1 MGGRCVRRSPNS
13 PLKPGRRKALLG
25 WLRAGARDERGAAAV
40 FFAVSMI
47 LLTPIVL
54 GMADIYLGST
64 QRTQLQDALDAATLF
79 AARSTANTTPTVD
92 TVGDRALLANLVL
105 PAGVTLVSS
114 NFTLSG
120 DTVIG
125 YAEITAPAIAP
136 GVWPHANITANAKVV
151 RSLDR
156 LEVALVLDN
165 TGSMSGTK
173 LTNTKTAANTLID
186 TLVTAAAQSTLTD
199 PLKISLVPFSMTV
212 RVQNTTSLTS
222 YNTTTHTGTGIPTWL
237 DPEAKA
243 EVAAGTDNFD
253 VQTDRFKLMKQMG
266 LSWAGCVESR
276 QQPYDIQETAPTSG
290 TAATMFVPYFWPDEP
305 DSSAGYWYE
314 NDYLPDGTNSNS
326 WLTRQKNSAKYTQAP
341 TSGDGPNQDCTMQ
354 PLIRLTT
361 ATATVKTAINA
372 MVATGETNVPMGL
385 MWGWHTLSPNTPF
398 ADGAAYNSTHLRKI
412 IILMTD
418 GDNTNTNPSSY
429 NGNASYYEG
438 LGYIWQNLLGITS
451 GSDSTRTTKMNARF
465 TALCT
470 NVKAQG
476 ITIYTVGV
484 GVSNSSKTL
493 LQGCATSTDK
503 YYDVT
508 AASDLNAAFAAIAG
522 SINALRISH

>member
-1 MGGRCVRRSPNS
+1 VRRTSNS
-13 PLKPGRRKALLG
+13 QTRTDRRKALLG

-40 FFAVSMI
+40 FFAVAMI

-79 AARSTANTTPTVD
+79 AARSTANTTATVD
-92 TVGDRALLANLVL
+92 AVGDKALLANLVL
-105 PAGVTLVSS
+105 PTGVTLVSS
-114 NFTLSG
+114 NFTLTG
-120 DTVIG
+120 DTVTG

-136 GVWPHANITANAKVV
+136 GVWTHSNITANSKVV

-173 LTNTKTAANTLID
+173 LTNTKTAAKNLID

-199 PLKISLVPFSMTV
+199 PLKVSLVPFSMTV
-212 RVQNTTSLTS
+212 RVQSTTSLTN
-222 YNTTTHTGTGIPTWL
+222 YNVTTHSGTGIPTWL

-276 QQPYDIQETAPTSG
+276 QQPYDIQETAPTSS

-305 DSSAGYWYE
+305 DSSAGYYGYQ
-314 NDYLPDGTNSNS
+314 NDYLSDGTNSNN
-326 WLTRQKNSAKYTQAP
+326 WLTRQRNSAKYTSAP
-341 TSGDGPNQDCTMQ
+341 SWGDGPNEDCTMQ

-361 ATATVKTAINA
+361 ATSSVKTAIDA

-385 MWGWHTLSPNTPF
+385 MWGWHTLSPNAPF

-418 GDNTNTNPSSY
+418 GDNTNTNPSNW

-438 LGYIWQNLLGITS
+438 LGYIWQNLLGIVS
-451 GSDSTRTTKMNARF
+451 GSDSTRTSKMNARF

-470 NVKAQG
+470 NVKDQG

-484 GVSNSSKTL
+484 QVSSSSKTL

>member
-1 MGGRCVRRSPNS
+1 MRRVSNS
-13 PLKPGRRKALLG
+13 PDNQGRRKALLG
-25 WLRAGARDERGAAAV
+25 WLRKGARDERGAAAV
-40 FFAVSMI
+40 FFAVAMI

-79 AARSTANTTPTVD
+79 AARSSANTTAGVD
-92 TVGDRALLANLVL
+92 AVGDKALLANLVL

-120 DTVIG
+120 DTVVG
-125 YAEITAPAIAP
+125 YAEVTAPAIAP
-136 GVWPHANITANAKVV
+136 GVWPHANITANSQVV

-165 TGSMSGTK
+165 TGSMAGAK
-173 LTNTKTAANTLID
+173 LTNTKTAAKNLID

-212 RVQNTTSLTS
+212 RVQDTTSLAS
-222 YNTTTHTGTGIPTWL
+222 YNTTTHTGPGIPTWL
-237 DPEAKA
+237 DPQAKA
-243 EVAAGTDNFD
+243 EVAAGVDNFD

-276 QQPYDIQETAPTSG
+276 QQPYDIQETAPSSG
-290 TAATMFVPYFWPDEP
+290 DPATMFVPFFWPDEP
-305 DSSAGYWYE
+305 DSSAGYRGYQ
-314 NDYLPDGTNSNS
+314 NDYRPDGTNSNS
-326 WLTRQKNSAKYTQAP
+326 WLTRQRRSAKYTAP
-341 TSGDGPNQDCTMQ
+341 PTWGDGPNQDCDMQ
-354 PLIRLTT
+354 PLIQLTT
-361 ATATVKTAINA
+361 NTASVKTAIDA

-385 MWGWHTLSPNTPF
+385 MWGWHTLSPNLPF
-398 ADGAAYNSTHLRKI
+398 ADGSAYTAPHMRKI

-418 GDNTNTNPSSY
+418 GDNTNTSPSNS

-451 GSDSTRTTKMNARF
+451 GSSSTRTSKMNGRF
-465 TALCT
+465 TALCS
-470 NVKAQG
+470 NVKDQG

-484 GVSNSSKTL
+484 QVSSSSKTL
-493 LQGCATSTDK
+493 LQNCATTTDK

-508 AASDLNAAFAAIAG
+508 AASDLSAAFSSIAG

>member
-1 MGGRCVRRSPNS
+1 MRRVSNSPN
-13 PLKPGRRKALLG
+13 KPGRRKALLG

-40 FFAVSMI
+40 FFAVAMI
-47 LLTPIVL
+47 LLAPIVL

-79 AARSTANTTPTVD
+79 AARSSANTTPAVD
-92 TVGDRALLANLVL
+92 AVGDKALSANLVL
-105 PAGVTLVSS
+105 PSGVTLVSS
-114 NFTLSG
+114 TFTLSG
-120 DTVIG
+120 DTVTG

-165 TGSMSGTK
+165 TGSMAGTK
-173 LTNTKTAANTLID
+173 LTNTKTAADNLID

-199 PLKISLVPFSMTV
+199 PLKVSLVPFSMTV
-212 RVQNTTSLTS
+212 RVQNTTSLTN
-222 YNTTTHTGTGIPTWL
+222 YNTTTHAGTGIPTWL

-253 VQTDRFKLMKQMG
+253 VQTDRFKMMKQMG

-276 QQPYDIQETAPTSG
+276 QQPYDIQETAPTTG

-305 DSSAGYWYE
+305 DSSAGYWGYQ
-314 NDYLPDGTNSNS
+314 NDYRPDGTTSNS
-326 WLTRQKNSAKYTQAP
+326 WLTRQRNSAKYTAAP
-341 TSGDGPNQDCTMQ
+341 TSGDGPNQDCDMQ

-361 ATATVKTAINA
+361 ATASVKTAIDA

-385 MWGWHTLSPNTPF
+385 MWGWHTLSPNAPF
-398 ADGAAYNSTHLRKI
+398 ADGAAYTSTHLRKI

-418 GDNTNTNPSSY
+418 GDNTYTNPSNS
-429 NGNASYYEG
+429 NGNLSSYEG
-438 LGYIWQNLLGITS
+438 LGYIWQNLLGVTS
-451 GSDSTRTTKMNARF
+451 ASDSTRTTKMNARF
-465 TALCT
+465 TALCA

-476 ITIYTVGV
+476 ITIYAVGV
-484 GVSNSSKTL
+484 QVSSGSKAL
-493 LQGCATSTDK
+493 LQSCATSSDK

>member
-1 MGGRCVRRSPNS
+1 VRRTSNS
-13 PLKPGRRKALLG
+13 QTKPSRRKALLG

-40 FFAVSMI
+40 FFAVAMI

-79 AARSTANTTPTVD
+79 AARSTANTTTTVD
-92 TVGDRALLANLVL
+92 AVGDKALLANLVL
-105 PAGVTLVSS
+105 PTGVTLVSS

-136 GVWPHANITANAKVV
+136 GVWPHANITANSKVV

-165 TGSMSGTK
+165 TGSMAGTK
-173 LTNTKTAANTLID
+173 LTNTKTAAKNLID

-199 PLKISLVPFSMTV
+199 PLKVSLVPFSMTV
-212 RVQNTTSLTS
+212 RVQSTTSLSS
-222 YNTTTHTGTGIPTWL
+222 YNTTTHSGTGIPTWL

-290 TAATMFVPYFWPDEP
+290 TPATMFVPYFWPDEP
-305 DSSAGYWYE
+305 DSSAGYWGYQ
-314 NDYLPDGTNSNS
+314 NDYLADGTNSNS
-326 WLTRQKNSAKYTQAP
+326 WLTRQKNSAKYTSAP
-341 TSGDGPNQDCTMQ
+341 SSGAGPNEDCTMQ
-354 PLIRLTT
+354 PVIRLTT
-361 ATATVKTAINA
+361 TTSAVKTAIDA

-385 MWGWHTLSPNTPF
+385 MWGWHTLSPNAPF
-398 ADGAAYNSTHLRKI
+398 ADGAAYSSTHLRKI

-451 GSDSTRTTKMNARF
+451 GSDSTRTSKMNDRF

-470 NVKAQG
+470 NVKNQG

-484 GVSNSSKTL
+484 QVSASSKTL
-493 LQGCATSTDK
+493 LQGCATSSDK